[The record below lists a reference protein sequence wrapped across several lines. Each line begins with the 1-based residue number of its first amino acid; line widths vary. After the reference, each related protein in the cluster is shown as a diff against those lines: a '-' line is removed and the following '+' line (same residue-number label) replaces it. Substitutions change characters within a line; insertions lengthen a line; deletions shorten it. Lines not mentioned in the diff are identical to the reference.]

1 MNIYCQSCG
10 QLHKYTSAKPNFCT
24 NCGSGL
30 SVGAANSSLPKH
42 LMQSKSLDSE
52 EEDVPETKQ
61 ELATNLEKL
70 TFDYQDFSRT
80 NKLGNIAGTYLSEDG
95 KRAKSDPLPKIKK
108 ITKKAFLE
116 EFKREAGS
124 LRSKRKDE

>member
-1 MNIYCQSCG
+1 
-10 QLHKYTSAKPNFCT
+10 
-24 NCGSGL
+24 
-30 SVGAANSSLPKH
+30 
-42 LMQSKSLDSE
+42 MQSKSLDSE